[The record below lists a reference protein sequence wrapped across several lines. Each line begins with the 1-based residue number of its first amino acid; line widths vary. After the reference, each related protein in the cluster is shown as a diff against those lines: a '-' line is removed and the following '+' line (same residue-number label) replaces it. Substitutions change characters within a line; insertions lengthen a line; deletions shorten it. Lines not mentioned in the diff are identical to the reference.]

1 MKKSVILLL
10 LFIWDISFANGVR
23 ILTGNFY
30 PGGLNIAEIKDYK
43 GAYIEI
49 ISSGKKYTFPALS
62 SKVFFGIPYSAG
74 KMVELNIIRN
84 GKVIYREFIRIKP
97 KKYPVSRITVKE
109 RKLTR
114 ELLERIKKESA
125 LIKKVL
131 SIKTEKLFRE
141 ESFIPPLDRMVISTP
156 FGAKRI
162 INGKKR
168 SIHWGTDFAAPEGTP
183 VYATLSGRV
192 VLAQELYYT
201 GKTVIIN
208 HGLGLF
214 SLYAHLS
221 RINVREGQQ
230 VKGGQLIG
238 NVGSTGRSTGPHL
251 HFGIYINR
259 LRVDP
264 VLALRL
270 NL

>member
-1 MKKSVILLL
+1 MKTAVILLL
-10 LFIWDISFANGVR
+10 FFIWNISCADGVK
-23 ILTGNFY
+23 ILTQNFY
-30 PGGLNIAEIKDYK
+30 PGGLNIAEIKPHK
-43 GAYIEI
+43 GVHIELH
-49 ISSGKKYTFPALS
+49 SSGRKYVFPALS
-62 SKVFFGIPYSAG
+62 PKVFFGIPYSAG
-74 KMVELNIIRN
+74 KIVELNIIRD
-84 GKVIYREFIRIKP
+84 GKVIYREFIKVKP
-97 KKYPVSRITVKE
+97 KKYPVSKITVKE
-109 RKLTR
+109 RKITPQLQ
-114 ELLERIKKESA
+114 ERIRKESV
-125 LIKKVL
+125 LIKKIL
-131 SIKTEKLFRE
+131 SIKTKKLFNE
-141 ESFIPPLDRMVISTP
+141 KNFIPPIDEMVISTP

-168 SIHWGTDFAAPEGTP
+168 SIHWGTDFSAPSGTP
-183 VYATLSGRV
+183 VYATLSGKV

-221 RINVREGQQ
+221 MINVNEGQM
-230 VKGGQLIG
+230 VKSGQLIG

-251 HFGIYINR
+251 HFGVYINR

-264 VLALRL
+264 ILALKL